1 MLKRGYLAASS
12 VYVSMAHKVEI
23 VDQYLTVADD
33 VFAIL
38 SQAINA
44 ENVDELLETKPRSDA
59 FVRLTK

>member
-44 ENVDELLETKPRSDA
+44 ENVDDLLETKPRSDA
-59 FVRLTK
+59 FVRLT